1 MFFHQ
6 NAAQEEAQPVSGT
19 TEVGLLPVVMT
30 TEAVIGLDATEGAN
44 VAHGDNGDGMAVD
57 PVVVPL
63 GRVEPGST
71 GSGDGLGGTQTLL
84 PASDVAMEEAES
96 DNDEE
101 VEEDNKVRC
110 YIYIYVIYI

>member
-1 MFFHQ
+1 M
-6 NAAQEEAQPVSGT
+6 
-19 TEVGLLPVVMT
+19 
-30 TEAVIGLDATEGAN
+30 IGLNAMEGAIF
-44 VAHGDNGDGMAVD
+44 AHGDNGDGMAVD

-84 PASDVAMEEAES
+84 PASDAAMEEGES

-101 VEEDNKVRC
+101 IEEDNEVRWVF
-110 YIYIYVIYI
+110 IHLAPTVICLIP